1 MTLVRY
7 RPFGRTMSVAEEMNQ
22 MLDSFFGGSNPNAST
37 ALRWS
42 PPVDV
47 RETETGFTVRVEVP
61 GVAKDQIQ
69 VNLENNTLTVRGEKK
84 QVVDETKGQ
93 WHHVERAWGSFERS
107 IALPVRVDGDK
118 IAARY
123 QDGVLEIT
131 VPKSDEAKPRE
142 IKIEG

>member
-7 RPFGRTMSVAEEMNQ
+7 RPFGRTMSVADEMNQ
-22 MLDSFFGGSNPNAST
+22 MLDSFFAGTNSNPASPN
-37 ALRWS
+37 RWS

-69 VNLENNTLTVRGEKK
+69 LNLTNNTLTIRGEKK
-84 QVVDETKGQ
+84 QVVDESKGQ
-93 WHHVERAWGSFERS
+93 WHHVERTWGSFERS
-107 IALPVRVDGDK
+107 IALPVRVDGEK
-118 IAARY
+118 IVARH

-142 IKIEG
+142 IRIES

>member
-7 RPFGRTMSVAEEMNQ
+7 RPFGRTMSVSEEMSQ
-22 MLDSFFGGSNPNAST
+22 MLDSFLGSSNPNAST

-69 VNLENNTLTVRGEKK
+69 VNLTNNTLTVRGEKK
-84 QVVDETKGQ
+84 QVVDEAKGE
-93 WHHVERAWGSFERS
+93 WHHVERTWGSFERS
-107 IALPVRVDGDK
+107 ITLPVRVDGDK
-118 IAARY
+118 ITARY

-142 IKIEG
+142 IRIES